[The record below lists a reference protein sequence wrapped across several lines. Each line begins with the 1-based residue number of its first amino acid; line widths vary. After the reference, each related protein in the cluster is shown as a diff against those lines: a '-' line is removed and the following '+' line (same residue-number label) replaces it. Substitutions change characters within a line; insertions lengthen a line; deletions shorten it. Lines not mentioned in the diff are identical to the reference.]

1 MSSSLTTL
9 DAISAGEGRLCIDEG
24 DEVGEVE
31 GGDEVEGDDGG
42 ETTGEASSARGGLD
56 DRDGTAFGSNG
67 VDEAD

>member
-1 MSSSLTTL
+1 
-9 DAISAGEGRLCIDEG
+9 LCIDEG